1 MMLSLMPEHQEQP
14 VSGIALLAWAIG
26 TGHSI
31 HDRCSVCVCVCMCLL
46 GGGMSAHQQ
55 NRDYFL
61 PLHLI
66 STDFPSGHW
75 WHSGKRPKH
84 PMQREGGKRVRH
96 SS

>member
-1 MMLSLMPEHQEQP
+1 MMLSLTPEHQEQP
-14 VSGIALLAWAIG
+14 VSGIALAPWATG

-31 HDRCSVCVCVCMCLL
+31 HDKCSVCLYVFV
-46 GGGMSAHQQ
+46 GGGDVSSPAKQGL
-55 NRDYFL
+55 FL

-66 STDFPSGHW
+66 STDFPSGPW

-84 PMQREGGKRVRH
+84 PMQREGGERVHH